1 MMKDSVIFYQDWYEA
16 IAELPPEERVQAY
29 DAVFAYA
36 FKGETPTNKLI
47 RGITA
52 LMRSAIDR
60 DNAKYSVTSRARSEA
75 GKKGMAKRWGNRES
89 SDNKCYQP
97 ITPITKITDKVKD
110 KEQEQVKEQDKD
122 KEKETKIVYPY
133 QDIVALWKEICP
145 MLPQVKKIN
154 DNRRQKIKTRLHEF
168 GNDPKEWLGLVRD
181 LFTRVAESSFLCGEN
196 SHDWI
201 CTFDW
206 LFEND
211 KNWVKVVEGNYDDNR
226 GSRAN
231 RHQGVTLGTGEY
243 IEQGTGRRTYGSG
256 KYTVPQS
263 APPRPS
269 DRHSWNS
276 STNEWILL

>member
-1 MMKDSVIFYQDWYEA
+1 MKDNVIFYRDWYEA

-52 LMRSAIDR
+52 LMRASIDR
-60 DNAKYSVTSRARSEA
+60 NNAKYSDTSRARSEA
-75 GKKGMAKRWGNRES
+75 GKKGMAKRWGNRDNT
-89 SDNKCYQP
+89 DNKCYQP
-97 ITPITKITDKVKD
+97 ITNVTNITVQDKD
-110 KEQEQVKEQDKD
+110 KEQEHEQEQDK
-122 KEKETKIVYPY
+122 EQETKIVYPY
-133 QDIVALWKEICP
+133 QDIVAMWKEICP
-145 MLPQVKKIN
+145 MLPQIKKLN

-168 GNDPKEWLGLVRD
+168 GNDPKEWLGFVRE
-181 LFTRVAESSFLCGEN
+181 LFTRVASSSFLCGEN
-196 SHDWI
+196 NHEWT

-226 GSRAN
+226 GSRAAIRN
-231 RHQGVTLGTGEY
+231 QGVTLGTGEY